1 VRSFFGEAIEFMVD
15 VKKTLHEAVKFTLGF
30 RFQLRLEQLEKV
42 TGGGKGL
49 ANGNEVDSLRSGG
62 DRWKRELGNGM
73 EYERVLTGAVKF
85 TL

>member
-1 VRSFFGEAIEFMVD
+1 LFGEAIELMVD
-15 VKKTLHEAVKFTLGF
+15 VKKTLQEAVKFMGF

-42 TGGGKGL
+42 TGGSKGL